1 MEQIMK
7 VKLNKKL
14 VKKYWFHLGGDMSE
28 TMGIAVNGKGEAI
41 TYLEFR
47 TSGGVVKPIELDDLE
62 EDFLV
67 VNHERPIRKGEYE
80 RFKAFF
86 ETKE

>member
-28 TMGIAVNGKGEAI
+28 TMGVAVNGKGEPI

-67 VNHERPIRKGEYE
+67 VNHKMPIRKDEYE